1 MKRQTLLAPL
11 FLGLLASS
19 ATAQHTKQYQDKQN
33 HFTLTYPD
41 SISPVIL
48 KANEDIKAQMDPF
61 VIEVYVEKE
70 ATADAAKGK
79 KVLVPMSPIPD
90 DCFKFDKICKT
101 KSGLH
106 LKKFICSEG
115 AAGKQ
120 YHSYIFMLEIKH
132 RYILLK
138 FMNTYSNVNADM
150 GANPPVYDETKMT
163 RWIVNIVDSLKL
175 DK

>member
-61 VIEVYVEKE
+61 VIEVYVEKVGT
-70 ATADAAKGK
+70 TAANGK
-79 KVLVPMSPIPD
+79 KTIIPMGPITD
-90 DCFKFDKICKT
+90 DCFKFNQICKT

-106 LKKFICSEG
+106 LKKFSCSEG

-120 YHSYIFMLEIKH
+120 YYSYIFMLEKKH
-132 RYILLK
+132 HFILLK
-138 FMNTYSNVNADM
+138 FMNMHANVSDDT
-150 GANPPVYDETKMT
+150 GASPAVYDETKMT